1 MTISAETNNRNNV
14 AAQLSI
20 TAVHHSTGLSRLWA
34 HLRAFLVRR
43 RTFLGIAV
51 AFALLAVAQPR
62 PYHLI
67 LGVALMAAAHALRLL
82 SSGYL
87 NKDEQLVTSGP
98 FAWCRNPLY
107 LGNYL
112 VTIAFVAMSGQWL
125 ALPLVLLLSIAT
137 QVPTVTYEEQFLR
150 EKFGAEF
157 ERYCKRVPRWLPRVP
172 HRPDNPGSL
181 HGGRLRPQDQ
191 RRFSWRRVLDNQE
204 HLNII
209 SAWLLAA
216 MFFVELV
223 K

>member
-20 TAVHHSTGLSRLWA
+20 TAVHDSTGLTRLWA
-34 HLRAFLVRR
+34 RLRAFLVRR
-43 RTFLGIAV
+43 RTFLGIAA
-51 AFALLAVAQPR
+51 AFALLAVADPE
-62 PYHLI
+62 PHHLI
-67 LGVALMAAAHALRLL
+67 LGVGLMAAAHTLRLL

-87 NKDEQLVTSGP
+87 SKDEALVTDGP

-112 VTIAFVAMSGQWL
+112 VTVAFVAMSGQWL
-125 ALPLVLLLSIAT
+125 ALPVVLLLSLAT
-137 QVPTVTYEEQFLR
+137 QIPTVAYEEQFLR
-150 EKFGAEF
+150 AKFGAQF

-172 HRPDNPGSL
+172 LRRDNPGSA
-181 HGGRLRPQDQ
+181 HKDE
-191 RRFSWRRVLDNQE
+191 RRFSWARVLENQE

-223 K
+223 R